1 MIKSKAIQSKSR
13 KKINNRRKSRELAM
27 KSIYRGLVNTFDLT
41 QIQKDIRE
49 DPDFIRADE
58 KFYVEILKGVFKN
71 LETLKLEITS
81 YLDRSYEELSPIE
94 LSIIYSSLYEL
105 KYSLSVPY
113 KVVINEAIE
122 VAKSFGGVDGYKYI
136 NGILNQAAEKIEKK
150 NLIKINKLQCLRMK
164 FIVFP
169 N

>member
-27 KSIYRGLVNTFDLT
+27 KSIYRGLVNNFDLT

-105 KYSLSVPY
+105 KYSPSVPY

-136 NGILNQAAEKIEKK
+136 NGILNQAAEKNRKEEFNK
-150 NLIKINKLQCLRMK
+150 NK
-164 FIVFP
+164 
-169 N
+169 

>member
-1 MIKSKAIQSKSR
+1 MINSKPTISKSR

-27 KSIYRGLVNTFDLT
+27 KSIYRGLVNSFDLT

-71 LETLKLEITS
+71 LETLKLEIIS
-81 YLDRSYEELSPIE
+81 YIDRSYEELSPIE

-105 KYSLSVPY
+105 KYSPSVPY

-122 VAKSFGGVDGYKYI
+122 VEKSFGGDDGFKYI
-136 NGILNQAAEKIEKK
+136 NGILNQAA
-150 NLIKINKLQCLRMK
+150 
-164 FIVFP
+164 
-169 N
+169 

>member
-1 MIKSKAIQSKSR
+1 MVDSKITKSKSR

-41 QIQKDIRE
+41 QIQKDIRD

-71 LETLKLEITS
+71 IEKLKLEIIS
-81 YLDRSYEELSPIE
+81 YIDRSYEELSPIE
-94 LSIIYSSLYEL
+94 LSIIYCSLYEL
-105 KYSLSVPY
+105 KYSPSIPY

-122 VAKSFGGVDGYKYI
+122 IAKSFGGTDGFKYI
-136 NGILNQAAEKIEKK
+136 NGILNQAAEKNRKEEFDK
-150 NLIKINKLQCLRMK
+150 Q
-164 FIVFP
+164 
-169 N
+169 

>member
-1 MIKSKAIQSKSR
+1 MIESKPTKSKLR

-58 KFYVEILKGVFKN
+58 KFYDEILKGVFKN
-71 LETLKLEITS
+71 QETLKLEIIS
-81 YLDRSYEELSPIE
+81 YIDRSYEELSPIE

-105 KYSLSVPY
+105 KYSPSVPY

-122 VAKSFGGVDGYKYI
+122 VAKSFGGVDGFKYI
-136 NGILNQAAEKIEKK
+136 NGILNQAAEKNRKEEFGKQK
-150 NLIKINKLQCLRMK
+150 
-164 FIVFP
+164 
-169 N
+169 

>member
-1 MIKSKAIQSKSR
+1 MIESKAIQSKSR

-27 KSIYRGLVNTFDLT
+27 KSIYRGLVNNFDLT

-136 NGILNQAAEKIEKK
+136 NGILNQAAEKNRKEEFNK
-150 NLIKINKLQCLRMK
+150 NK
-164 FIVFP
+164 
-169 N
+169 

>member
-1 MIKSKAIQSKSR
+1 MIESKPTKGKLR

-71 LETLKLEITS
+71 LDTLKLEIVS

-122 VAKSFGGVDGYKYI
+122 IAKLFGGVDGYKYI
-136 NGILNQAAEKIEKK
+136 NGILNQAAKK
-150 NLIKINKLQCLRMK
+150 NRNEEFNKS
-164 FIVFP
+164 
-169 N
+169 